1 MLFAYLKKYDYVL
14 ISAIFLLCF
23 SGLLMVYSASYP
35 LGISQYGDARYF
47 IDRQLKSFF
56 IGLVLF
62 MIAALFPH
70 RLYARLSPIIV
81 MVSIVLLVL
90 VLVPG
95 IGVERNF
102 SQRWI
107 QIGSFMFQPSEA
119 VKLGMIIYFAS
130 IYTKKQEYIDHFGKG
145 ILPPLLIL
153 GFVCLLILKQ
163 PDLGTATSVLL
174 TCGMILLCSGARR
187 LHLFMLAGVA
197 SLSFVY
203 FAFSET
209 YRLKRILSFLDP
221 FQDPQGDGYQL
232 INSYFAIALG
242 GIKGNGLG
250 ESVQKLGYLPE
261 AHTDFIMAI
270 TIEELGILGLLLIL
284 TLYFLIMYRGIR
296 ISIRLKD
303 TFSKL
308 LAIGLTS
315 HIIIQVFFNLG
326 AVSGLL
332 PITGIPLPFVSY
344 GGSSL
349 ILMMISGGMLAQL
362 SAST

>member
-1 MLFAYLKKYDYVL
+1 
-14 ISAIFLLCF
+14 
-23 SGLLMVYSASYP
+23 
-35 LGISQYGDARYF
+35 
-47 IDRQLKSFF
+47 
-56 IGLVLF
+56 
-62 MIAALFPH
+62 
-70 RLYARLSPIIV
+70 
-81 MVSIVLLVL
+81 
-90 VLVPG
+90 
-95 IGVERNF
+95 
-102 SQRWI
+102 
-107 QIGSFMFQPSEA
+107 MFQPSEA

-197 SLSFVY
+197 GLSFVY

-250 ESVQKLGYLPE
+250 ESIQKLGYLSGSTYGFYYGDHDRGAWHFGVT
-261 AHTDFIMAI
+261 AHSD
-270 TIEELGILGLLLIL
+270 
-284 TLYFLIMYRGIR
+284 
-296 ISIRLKD
+296 
-303 TFSKL
+303 
-308 LAIGLTS
+308 
-315 HIIIQVFFNLG
+315 IIFFNH
-326 AVSGLL
+326 V
-332 PITGIPLPFVSY
+332 PRDPYFH
-344 GGSSL
+344 
-349 ILMMISGGMLAQL
+349 
-362 SAST
+362 

>member
-1 MLFAYLKKYDYVL
+1 
-14 ISAIFLLCF
+14 
-23 SGLLMVYSASYP
+23 
-35 LGISQYGDARYF
+35 
-47 IDRQLKSFF
+47 
-56 IGLVLF
+56 
-62 MIAALFPH
+62 
-70 RLYARLSPIIV
+70 
-81 MVSIVLLVL
+81 
-90 VLVPG
+90 
-95 IGVERNF
+95 
-102 SQRWI
+102 
-107 QIGSFMFQPSEA
+107 
-119 VKLGMIIYFAS
+119 
-130 IYTKKQEYIDHFGKG
+130 
-145 ILPPLLIL
+145 
-153 GFVCLLILKQ
+153 
-163 PDLGTATSVLL
+163 
-174 TCGMILLCSGARR
+174 
-187 LHLFMLAGVA
+187 MLAGVA
-197 SLSFVY
+197 GLSFVY

-284 TLYFLIMYRGIR
+284 ILYFLIMYRGIR